1 MSWERERIFQAEQ
14 TAGAKLLK
22 WECSRCVDVFTR
34 TPVWLENSEPRGRIV
49 GIWECDRGPVVWFDF
64 FFFFRMVSF
73 MLRCWHFSFLGNFWF
88 QDVIPWLS
96 WGAQEVIYDFFRGL
110 CHSPFQLHGESGLC
124 FQIAGEAFQIVLR
137 FCRSQKKVK
146 RK

>member
-1 MSWERERIFQAEQ
+1 MREGENIPSR
-14 TAGAKLLK
+14 TN
-22 WECSRCVDVFTR
+22 SRCKAPEVGMFQVCWCLYQDTSMAGKQWTKGKNSWHMR
-34 TPVWLENSEPRGRIV
+34 MWQGSCGLVW
-49 GIWECDRGPVVWFDF
+49 F
-64 FFFFRMVSF
+64 FFFFPMVSF